1 LQYLIKW
8 KGYPDSDNEWVDHK
22 DVHTPEAIREFK
34 SSRAAAETHI
44 RTGANGKYPITS
56 YPSINSTN
64 SPSSMSDVVDPYY
77 LGSPEH
83 IFGAEL
89 DTQLITR
96 NKA

>member
-1 LQYLIKW
+1 
-8 KGYPDSDNEWVDHK
+8 
-22 DVHTPEAIREFK
+22 
-34 SSRAAAETHI
+34 
-44 RTGANGKYPITS
+44 
-56 YPSINSTN
+56 
-64 SPSSMSDVVDPYY
+64 MSDVVDPYY